1 MTSAP
6 SIAHAFEQ
14 VAARYGK
21 RVFLKE
27 KRDGA
32 WLDFSWEEI
41 GAASRRL
48 RAGLLKLGL
57 AAGDRVAILAENS
70 PQWVIVDLAVLGM
83 GGVVVP
89 LYPTSSAEEIG
100 HVLADSAA
108 RAIAVQGHENFRKTA
123 ELAPGL
129 PALEAVI
136 TLGSGT
142 TLSSGTTLGSGTPLS
157 LPPGVSRPLVA
168 TLESLS
174 EAAEAGLAETNHG
187 DVATIIYTSGTTG
200 PSKGVILTHGNILAN
215 CEASRAALELG
226 DQDMTLS
233 FLPVAHSFERTAGYY
248 TVMTAGGAIAY
259 AEGLGQIAQNL
270 TEINPTIVLTVPRV
284 LEVVHSR
291 ILRTVEKSP
300 ALRRRLFHLALATGQ
315 QAAVYRFHG
324 RPVPPHLAAPMA
336 VFRKLVFARIRDL
349 FGTRLRYLISGGAP
363 LPREIFEFFSAAEVP
378 IAEGYGLTEA
388 SPVVAVNLLGRTRPG
403 SVGQPLTGVEAKLA
417 GDGELLIRGANVM
430 KGYYG
435 LPEDTRQ
442 AVDGDGWLHTG
453 DIAAIDAE
461 GFISI
466 RDRKKEI
473 IVLSGGKNVSPAAL
487 EAKLTR
493 EPFIAQACVIGDR
506 RKHVGALLVPDFEKL
521 GEALKHEG
529 IDTSSPQTLVE
540 ESKVKGLFQ
549 KQLRQLN
556 HSLADYEAITA
567 FRLIATPFSQERN
580 EITPTMKLRRKIILE
595 HYHREVESM
604 YDGS

>member
-27 KRDGA
+27 KRNGA

-108 RAIAVQGHENFRKTA
+108 RALAVQGHENFRKVA

-129 PALEAVI
+129 PALKAIV
-136 TLGSGT
+136 

-174 EAAEAGLAETNHG
+174 EAAEAGLAESNHA

-200 PSKGVILTHGNILAN
+200 PSKGVVLTHGNILAN
-215 CEASRAALELG
+215 CEASRVALELG

-270 TEINPTIVLTVPRV
+270 TEVNPTIVLTVPRV

-300 ALRRRLFHLALATGQ
+300 ALRQRLFHLALATGQ
-315 QAAVYRFHG
+315 RAAVYRFHG
-324 RPVPPHLAAPMA
+324 RPVRPHLALPMA

-363 LPREIFEFFSAAEVP
+363 LPREIFDFFSAAEVP

-388 SPVVAVNLLGRTRPG
+388 SPVVAVNLHGRTRAG
-403 SVGQPLTGVEAKLA
+403 SVGQPLKGVEVKLA
-417 GDGELLIRGANVM
+417 DDGELLIRGANVM

-442 AVDGDGWLHTG
+442 AIDGDGWLYSG

-461 GFISI
+461 GFIAI

-487 EAKLTR
+487 EAKLIGQ
-493 EPFIAQACVIGDR
+493 PFIAQACVIGDR
-506 RKHVGALLVPDFEKL
+506 RKHVAALLVPDFEKL
-521 GEALKHEG
+521 GEALKRDG

-540 ESKVKGLFQ
+540 DPKVKALYQ

-567 FRLIATPFSQERN
+567 FRLIPTPFSQERN
-580 EITPTMKLRRKIILE
+580 EMTPTMKLRRKIILE

-604 YDGS
+604 YDGG

>member
-27 KRDGA
+27 KRNGA

-57 AAGDRVAILAENS
+57 VAGDRVAILAENS

-108 RAIAVQGHENFRKTA
+108 RAIAVQGHESFRKTA

-129 PALEAVI
+129 PALEAIV
-136 TLGSGT
+136 

-157 LPPGVSRPLVA
+157 LAPGVSRPLVA

-174 EAAEAGLAETNHG
+174 EAAEAGLAQTNHA

-200 PSKGVILTHGNILAN
+200 PSKGVVLTHGNILAN

-270 TEINPTIVLTVPRV
+270 IEVNPTIVLTVPRV

-300 ALRRRLFHLALATGQ
+300 ALRQRLFHLALATGQ
-315 QAAVYRFHG
+315 RSAVYRFHG
-324 RPVPPHLAAPMA
+324 RPVPMHLAAPMA
-336 VFRKLVFARIRDL
+336 VFRKLVFARIQDL

-388 SPVVAVNLLGRTRPG
+388 SPVVAVNLHGRTRAG
-403 SVGQPLTGVEAKLA
+403 SVGQPLKGVEAKLA

-461 GFISI
+461 GFIAI

-487 EAKLTR
+487 EAKLIGQ
-493 EPFIAQACVIGDR
+493 PLIAQACVIGDR
-506 RKHVGALLVPDFEKL
+506 RKHVAALLVPDFEKL
-521 GEALKHEG
+521 GEALKRDG
-529 IDTSSPQTLVE
+529 IDASSPQTLVE
-540 ESKVKGLFQ
+540 DPKVKALFQ

-567 FRLIATPFSQERN
+567 FRL
-580 EITPTMKLRRKIILE
+580 
-595 HYHREVESM
+595 
-604 YDGS
+604 